1 MSRPVANYIRS
12 FARESRGKEMRARA
26 IKAPPFNTVAWWC
39 WEKERTFYVWAFC
52 TSLGFSPPGEYPRVR
67 TKAQFLRLSVFA
79 SFSFFLPWAKATLLP
94 LVHLIFLH
102 FSYIDFLSLPFY
114 LSHNFYLTSE
124 LLSFYARRIITSRAI
139 GVSFFYSNQWD

>member
-114 LSHNFYLTSE
+114 LALAQFLSHLRAFE
-124 LLSFYARRIITSRAI
+124 LLCTSDNNVEGDRCEL
-139 GVSFFYSNQWD
+139 FLL